1 MNYDNTLN
9 LILKE
14 INEATHQIDREN
26 IDKFIEDILNADKVF
41 VTGVGRVM
49 LSLQAFVKR
58 LNHLGITAYCVGDI
72 AEPAITEKDILIV
85 GSGSGCSIIPV
96 VIAKKAKEYN
106 AKIIHIGSNPHSN
119 METLANY
126 MVRIP
131 VRTRLF
137 LEDETES
144 GQPMTSLFEQSLLV
158 FCDTI
163 AMMIIEKKGLNM
175 DKLWM
180 YHANLE

>member
-1 MNYDNTLN
+1 MNYDLTLN
-9 LILKE
+9 LILEE
-14 INEATHQIDREN
+14 INVAAHQINGESINRF
-26 IDKFIEDILNADKVF
+26 IDDILNADKIF

-72 AEPAITEKDILIV
+72 TEPAITEKDLLIV
-85 GSGSGCSIIPV
+85 GSGSGCSILPV
-96 VIAKKAKEYN
+96 AIAEKAKEYN
-106 AKIIHIGSNPHSN
+106 AKVIHIGSNPHGS
-119 METLANY
+119 MAEIADY

-131 VRTRLF
+131 VRTRLY
-137 LEDETES
+137 LEDETDS

-163 AMMIIEKKGLNM
+163 AMMIIEKKKLNM
-175 DKLWM
+175 DELWM